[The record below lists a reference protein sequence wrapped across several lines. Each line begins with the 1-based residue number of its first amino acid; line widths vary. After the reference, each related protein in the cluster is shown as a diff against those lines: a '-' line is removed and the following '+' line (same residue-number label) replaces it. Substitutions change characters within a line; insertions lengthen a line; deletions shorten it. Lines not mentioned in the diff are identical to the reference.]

1 MNVESAEEN
10 QCNHAERDQNKH
22 EEAASPLNDQ
32 HEDPVDRKA
41 ECNPENCFFEL
52 ILEVEK
58 GGMIRIRET
67 VSIFYVE
74 YLVKIKPNAH
84 CLGEKVVNNE
94 EHCALFDVIDVRIN

>member
-10 QCNHAERDQNKH
+10 QCNHAERYQNQH
-22 EEAASPLNDQ
+22 EEAASPLDYQ

-41 ECNPENCFFEL
+41 KYNPENCFFYL
-52 ILEVEK
+52 ILEVERR
-58 GGMIRIRET
+58 GLFREA

-84 CLGEKVVNNE
+84 SFGEEVVDYE
-94 EHCALFDVIDVRIN
+94 EHCTLFDVINVGIN